1 MCAIQSD
8 IEKTVDALIQNGKPF
23 TAYNVTQI
31 LRNLQIQGSHR
42 EIRRVVHKM
51 FDTGRMGQYMQEL
64 VTLPLPT
71 PQRANLYYPSGVDPN
86 DASVLQAVLSANG
99 AAVAQTPSQN
109 PVLINPSASASGSV
123 PAVIVAKP
131 PKSSSRAGASRT
143 IKRDSASAC
152 VKAVGSK
159 KGSCLYIPKVMAK
172 ALNIPANGPAYISLD
187 TANKKIS
194 ILPQPNGTGTKKA
207 CVDRNN
213 NIRIGKAALLSVGI
227 DGQIKVEMDGKAIQ
241 ISKG

>member
-8 IEKTVDALIQNGKPF
+8 IERTVDALIQNGKPF

-31 LRNLQIQGSHR
+31 LRNLQINGSHR

-51 FDTGRMGQYMQEL
+51 FDTGRMGNYMQDL
-64 VTLPLPT
+64 VSLPLPT

-86 DASVLQAVLSANG
+86 DTNVLQGVLSANG
-99 AAVAQTPSQN
+99 ATATAAQP
-109 PVLINPSASASGSV
+109 PVVGAPQSASSSGSA
-123 PAVIVAKP
+123 PAVTISIPAP
-131 PKSSSRAGASRT
+131 SSSKRAGASRT
-143 IKRDSASAC
+143 ITRGLNTT
-152 VKAVGSK
+152 VKAVGNK

-172 ALNIPANGPAYISLD
+172 ALNIPANGPAYVSLD
-187 TANKKIS
+187 PANKTISIMPTAN
-194 ILPQPNGTGTKKA
+194 NGAKKA

-213 NIRIGKAALLSVGI
+213 NIRIGKSALLKVGI

>member
-8 IEKTVDALIQNGKPF
+8 IERTVDALIQNGKPF

-31 LRNLQIQGSHR
+31 LRNLQINGSHR

-51 FDTGRMGQYMQEL
+51 FDTGRMGNYMQEL
-64 VTLPLPT
+64 VSLPLPT
-71 PQRANLYYPSGVDPN
+71 PQRANLYYPSGIDPN
-86 DASVLQAVLSANG
+86 DAAILQGVLSANG
-99 AAVAQTPSQN
+99 ATATASQ
-109 PVLINPSASASGSV
+109 PAPQSASSSGSA
-123 PAVIVAKP
+123 PAVTISIPAP
-131 PKSSSRAGASRT
+131 SSSKRAGASRT
-143 IKRDSASAC
+143 ITRGLNTT

-172 ALNIPANGPAYISLD
+172 ALNIPANGPAYVSLD
-187 TANKKIS
+187 PANKTIS
-194 ILPQPNGTGTKKA
+194 IMPTSNGNGAKKA

-213 NIRIGKAALLSVGI
+213 NIRIGKSALLKVGI